1 MINYIQI
8 TQKRAY
14 KRNIRVIF
22 VSIIP
27 YSQYILIYYINKSA
41 KRGGTHK
48 NLISSKPPHKCK
60 SEYIRKSLYIY
71 MNIYKVLIIIPV
83 KYVH

>member
-1 MINYIQI
+1 MIPL
-8 TQKRAY
+8 ASF
-14 KRNIRVIF
+14 IF
-22 VSIIP
+22 
-27 YSQYILIYYINKSA
+27 Y
-41 KRGGTHK
+41 
-48 NLISSKPPHKCK
+48 KCK